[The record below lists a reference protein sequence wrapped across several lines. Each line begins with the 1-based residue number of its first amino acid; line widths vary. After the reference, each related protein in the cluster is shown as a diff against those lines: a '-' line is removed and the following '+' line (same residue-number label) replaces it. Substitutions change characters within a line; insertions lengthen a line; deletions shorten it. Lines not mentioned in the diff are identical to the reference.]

1 MSAAGIEEPSSG
13 GLRLLVGVAPGLG
26 IGKINGGGDAMS
38 KSLAR
43 VVEALRAGGV
53 DAQAVEMPD
62 ETRTAAQAAEAA
74 GCGLDQIVKSILFQG
89 ESGRLYLFL
98 TAGGNQVD
106 PARASALAGEAL
118 GRADGRTVRD
128 VTGFAIGGVAP
139 VGHLT
144 PIPVWMDPRLMA
156 FPQVWAAAGTP
167 RHIFAIAPQALHRLT
182 GANLAPF
189 TQEPSVTG

>member
-53 DAQAVEMPD
+53 DAQAIEMPD

-106 PARASALAGEAL
+106 PARASALAGEAYKL
-118 GRADGRTVRD
+118 FINLTLLCH
-128 VTGFAIGGVAP
+128 VTSEFF
-139 VGHLT
+139 HYEF
-144 PIPVWMDPRLMA
+144 
-156 FPQVWAAAGTP
+156 FPY
-167 RHIFAIAPQALHRLT
+167 LHTSL
-182 GANLAPF
+182 
-189 TQEPSVTG
+189 